1 MFVKMSPSKVLT
13 ALKGCLM
20 HIHLPK
26 PLYGWRALFNEVG
39 VIVFGIL
46 IALALEQLI
55 ESIHEKRIAAEARES
70 VKAEARENLVW
81 IEQREKREICIRR
94 RLTELDDLLQL
105 ARAGAATP
113 LVHYLGVLPHGKITS
128 LRWEANAQAGRASLF
143 TGEEQRML
151 ANLYFTTEQFRAAQ
165 SQEEIIWSKM
175 RFIQGLQQL
184 SLPDAHD
191 LAILL
196 GEARYQNWIVLLS
209 IHRAHQWAARLQL
222 AAANPGQIEGPGS
235 AGAQIC
241 EKLTA
246 PLIATDNTVGPDAFA
261 EPGDTP

>member
-1 MFVKMSPSKVLT
+1 
-13 ALKGCLM
+13 M

-26 PLYGWRALFNEVG
+26 PSHGWRALFSEVG
-39 VIVFGIL
+39 VIVLGIL

-70 VKAEARENLVW
+70 VRAEARENLIW
-81 IEQREKREICIRR
+81 IELREKRETCIRH

-113 LVHYLGVLPHGKITS
+113 LVHYLGILPHGKITS

-184 SLPDAHD
+184 SPP
-191 LAILL
+191 
-196 GEARYQNWIVLLS
+196 EARS
-209 IHRAHQWAARLQL
+209 CGRR
-222 AAANPGQIEGPGS
+222 
-235 AGAQIC
+235 
-241 EKLTA
+241 
-246 PLIATDNTVGPDAFA
+246 FA
-261 EPGDTP
+261 LPCFYS